1 MAKRNRFASEAA
13 MSAVLRYDPQLRA
26 LLELQREAQ
35 STYKTGV
42 AQARGNADASIAT
55 IQGAQRQVGGFYD
68 QAGLDQA
75 RTASIVNRDV
85 AGLQGLS
92 PDLQAAIGLEQANAA
107 SRVSSG
113 RAQTLS
119 GLSQQM
125 AAARAGGQ
133 YASNKAYDDL
143 VTALQKIGE
152 QRMGILSDKS
162 TFTAS
167 EQARLAGE
175 ARDRALRVR
184 LETMGNTQ
192 SERNSLRSSGIDPDT
207 GKPIPGGKLDP
218 SAKKGPKRL
227 PGGAKLA
234 TVAQHGAFQDQV
246 DSLHAWIEA
255 HKDDYKSRAEM
266 AHDLSEGVPAS
277 TVTDPKTGQKI
288 KDPGVP
294 KASSQLALSVALDLG
309 WDGAISRH
317 GFQGQGNLGRLH
329 SRGYSVK
336 RLGYAVQPA
345 RSPRKAPRRRSPASA
360 IPLVGGQVR

>member
-1 MAKRNRFASEAA
+1 
-13 MSAVLRYDPQLRA
+13 MSAVLRYQPQLRA
-26 LLELQREAQ
+26 LLELRMEAK

-75 RTASIVNRDV
+75 RTASIVNQDIG
-85 AGLQGLS
+85 GLNLS
-92 PDLQAAIGLEQANAA
+92 PDLRAAVGLEQANAA
-107 SRVSSG
+107 SRVSTG
-113 RAQTLS
+113 RAQTQS

-125 AAARAGGQ
+125 ASARAGGQ
-133 YASNKAYDDL
+133 FASNKAYDDL

-167 EQARLAGE
+167 ERARLAGE

-246 DSLHAWIEA
+246 DSLHAWVNA
-255 HKDDYKSRAEM
+255 HKGDYGSRHEM
-266 AHDLSEGVPAS
+266 ARDLSEGVPAS
-277 TVTDPKTGQKI
+277 TVTDPNTGQKI

-309 WDGAISRH
+309 WDGKISRH

-345 RSPRKAPRRRSPASA
+345 RAPRKPPRRRSPASA
-360 IPLVGGQVR
+360 IPLIGGQVR